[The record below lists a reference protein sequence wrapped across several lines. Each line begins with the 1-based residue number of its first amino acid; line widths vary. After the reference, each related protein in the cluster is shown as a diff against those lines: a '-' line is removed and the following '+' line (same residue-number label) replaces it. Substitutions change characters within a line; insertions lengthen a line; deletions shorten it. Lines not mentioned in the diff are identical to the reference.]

1 MKILDEI
8 WYGNIP
14 RDRSYGS
21 GSRLGKL
28 NSLILRYEEELQQLI
43 SEKAKEIRAKQQEYE
58 LERGSLLELDAFKT
72 GFCLGARIT
81 MEVMLETESMTESS

>member
-14 RDRSYGS
+14 RDHSYGS
-21 GSRLGKL
+21 GSHIGKL

-58 LERGSLLELDAFKT
+58 LERGNLLELDAFKT